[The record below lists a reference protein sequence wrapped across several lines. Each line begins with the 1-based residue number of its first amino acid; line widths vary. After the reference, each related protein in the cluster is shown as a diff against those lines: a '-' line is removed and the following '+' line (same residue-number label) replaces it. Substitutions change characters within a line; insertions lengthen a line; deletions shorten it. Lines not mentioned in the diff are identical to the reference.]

1 MDISNLHNE
10 EERYIIKQL
19 LSSSQLEKK
28 QTDVKLA
35 QNLQEGNTPAHY
47 LVQLFSKRGS

>member
-1 MDISNLHNE
+1 MDISKLHKE

-19 LSSSQLEKK
+19 LSNSQLEKE

-35 QNLQEGNTPAHY
+35 QNLQKGNPSARY

>member
-10 EERYIIKQL
+10 EGRYIIKQL
-19 LSSSQLEKK
+19 LSNNQLEKV

-35 QNLQEGNTPAHY
+35 Y
-47 LVQLFSKRGS
+47 LVQLYSKRGS

>member
-10 EERYIIKQL
+10 EQRYIIKQL
-19 LSSSQLEKK
+19 LSNSQLEKE

-35 QNLQEGNTPAHY
+35 QNLQ
-47 LVQLFSKRGS
+47 KRKSFGTLPGSAVF

>member
-10 EERYIIKQL
+10 EGRYTIKQL
-19 LSSSQLEKK
+19 LSNNQLEKV

-35 QNLQEGNTPAHY
+35 Y
-47 LVQLFSKRGS
+47 LVQLYSKRGS